1 MALLV
6 IVLQTVSLRHL
17 LRRQEF
23 EGLTIPG
30 CGSQADTAIIRDRD
44 MGSGRATALGR
55 TQGNG
60 PIDAAAVISTFM
72 GTGANSAPTNNGTDG
87 ASGVEDDLSELQ
99 AASAQRRAEHKR
111 QIGNLFGGGNGGGS
125 RLGGLFG
132 GGGNGGGS
140 GIGGLFGGG
149 GNANDRG
156 PETMVADTAGL
167 GGSNGLPTASDSGEI
182 NMVFRQV
189 RFHSHGFH
197 IQTRLLT
204 RCRSTRMALA
214 H

>member
-1 MALLV
+1 
-6 IVLQTVSLRHL
+6 
-17 LRRQEF
+17 
-23 EGLTIPG
+23 
-30 CGSQADTAIIRDRD
+30 
-44 MGSGRATALGR
+44 MGSGRASALGR

-60 PIDAAAVISTFM
+60 PVDAAAVISTFM

-87 ASGVEDDLSELQ
+87 AAGVEDDLSDLQ

-111 QIGNLFGGGNGGGS
+111 QIGNLFGGGGGGS
-125 RLGGLFG
+125 RLGGLLGGGGNGDGNGGGSGIGGLFG

-167 GGSNGLPTASDSGEI
+167 GSSNGLPTASDSGEI

-189 RFHSHGFH
+189 QPCTSHGR
-197 IQTRLLT
+197 IQTHLLT
-204 RCRSTRMALA
+204 
-214 H
+214 